1 MVENDLLL
9 GIITH
14 KTKRVK
20 KVWPLYV
27 LRNQI
32 LSVKDFIYGER

>member
-1 MVENDLLL
+1 MAENDLVL
-9 GIITH
+9 GITTH

-27 LRNQI
+27 LGDQI
-32 LSVKDFIYGER
+32 LSVKDFIYRER